1 MEEQNKAEKKLEV
14 EEIEREGG
22 REGGRESGVLLDQ
35 NV

>member
-22 REGGRESGVLLDQ
+22 RESGVLLDQ